1 MFWQLW
7 RAVLRLRKSMVS
19 RCKWSLYCAR
29 FTLHGLL
36 CTVYSEQFTLHD
48 LLCKI
53 YSAQFT
59 PHDLLCSIYSAVR
72 SDQWWVWQC
81 LLETCLE
88 VVWWLWSP
96 HLPSPTFTALLL
108 NHAPLQT
115 SLQASY
121 TPHTNFL
128 PARDHF
134 WRVLSVEGLDQR
146 RWGNG
151 LQCRRF
157 RICWLRQFCL
167 NTASVCDF
175 YRSPIESML
184 CSEERGNGRPKVSK
198 VMI

>member
-7 RAVLRLRKSMVS
+7 RAVLWLRKSMVS
-19 RCKWSLYCAR
+19 RCKRSFYCAR

-36 CTVYSEQFTLHD
+36 YTVYSEQFTLHV

-59 PHDLLCSIYSAVR
+59 PHDLLCSIYSAVW
-72 SDQWWVWQC
+72 SDQWRVWHC

-96 HLPSPTFTALLL
+96 HLPSPTFTSLLL

-115 SLQASY
+115 SLRASY

-128 PARDHF
+128 PARDPFPVVRATTHQLYCF
-134 WRVLSVEGLDQR
+134 AIGVGFGANATTQSGSAVDRTATEIRRTLS
-146 RWGNG
+146 
-151 LQCRRF
+151 
-157 RICWLRQFCL
+157 
-167 NTASVCDF
+167 
-175 YRSPIESML
+175 P
-184 CSEERGNGRPKVSK
+184 
-198 VMI
+198 

>member
-19 RCKWSLYCAR
+19 RCKRSFYCAR

-36 CTVYSEQFTLHD
+36 YTVYSEQFTLHV

-59 PHDLLCSIYSAVR
+59 PHDLLCSIYSAVW
-72 SDQWWVWQC
+72 SDQWRVWHC

-96 HLPSPTFTALLL
+96 HLPSPTFTSLLL

-115 SLQASY
+115 SLRASY

-128 PARDHF
+128 PARDPF
-134 WRVLSVEGLDQR
+134 PVVWLGLMLWPPSWIFPWPELRRSLLFFAGIFAYVLFGLCLGSGS
-146 RWGNG
+146 WIF
-151 LQCRRF
+151 L
-157 RICWLRQFCL
+157 WL
-167 NTASVCDF
+167 N
-175 YRSPIESML
+175 
-184 CSEERGNGRPKVSK
+184 
-198 VMI
+198 

>member
-121 TPHTNFL
+121 TTHTNFS
-128 PARDHF
+128 PARDRF
-134 WRVLSVEGLDQR
+134 RRALSVEGLDQR
-146 RWGNG
+146 RWGNA
-151 LQCRRF
+151 
-157 RICWLRQFCL
+157 ICGGFLIAWVLPPRPHSEQEKG
-167 NTASVCDF
+167 A
-175 YRSPIESML
+175 
-184 CSEERGNGRPKVSK
+184 CS
-198 VMI
+198 

>member
-121 TPHTNFL
+121 TTHTNFS
-128 PARDHF
+128 PARDRF
-134 WRVLSVEGLDQR
+134 RRALSVEGLDQR
-146 RWGNG
+146 RWGNE
-151 LQCRRF
+151 LNPTFQIICR
-157 RICWLRQFCL
+157 WV
-167 NTASVCDF
+167 TAGEPC
-175 YRSPIESML
+175 PKEG
-184 CSEERGNGRPKVSK
+184 ETKPNRGNAGNTTGKGSRAGKKLVWG
-198 VMI
+198 V

>member
-59 PHDLLCSIYSAVR
+59 PHDLLCSIYSAVW

-81 LLETCLE
+81 LMETCLE

-96 HLPSPTFTALLL
+96 HLPSPTFSALLL
-108 NHAPLQT
+108 THATVQTTLHATPPSLHFLLVAAPSLRSLNGRKARPLGNAYFLELLHPTATTAATAATGDQIW
-115 SLQASY
+115 QASSKQ
-121 TPHTNFL
+121 TNKLISKSCVEQSL
-128 PARDHF
+128 P
-134 WRVLSVEGLDQR
+134 
-146 RWGNG
+146 
-151 LQCRRF
+151 
-157 RICWLRQFCL
+157 
-167 NTASVCDF
+167 T
-175 YRSPIESML
+175 
-184 CSEERGNGRPKVSK
+184 
-198 VMI
+198 